1 MFQQFTPFEY
11 LLIEAANNK
20 GMDKVTYTQRIDWV
34 RSNLDNLEDFYDVA
48 KEPFLYKKAVKNIRD
63 VQAGKP
69 TGALVRFDSVC
80 SGMQLLSVLTRCRKG
95 CEATGAINKPVDE
108 RPNAYQEVANVMQG
122 MLGESIEVD
131 PADIK
136 LAVMTAL
143 YGSKAEPK
151 KLFTGHQL
159 DAFYAACSTVAPGA
173 FKMLP
178 IMVDAWNPNT
188 DSHSWVM
195 PDGHQVYVPVMI
207 SGTLELPIEELD
219 GAVMNT
225 FVTQQAP
232 KDFSVSLAAHIT
244 HSVDSYVLRSLVR
257 YCNYDKPKMIKLA
270 KLIQVTLMERNLN
283 MHQVT
288 NCVAKQNLE
297 RVNLFDISI
306 VNDIN
311 EDNINVYSSEVLRLV
326 AVDIN
331 QMLMNDP
338 FDVIVVH
345 DSFISSPLY
354 MNILRGWYNEIL
366 ARMSNSNLLEFIIE
380 QLLNEPT
387 KIGVFQ
393 EDLSEEIRNN
403 SYAIN

>member
-1 MFQQFTPFEY
+1 MQQFTGFQY
-11 LLIEAANNK
+11 MLIELANSK
-20 GMDKVTYTQRIDWV
+20 GLDKTTYTNRINWA

-48 KEPFLYKKAVKNIRD
+48 KGPFLYKKAVKNIRD

-69 TGALVRFDSVC
+69 TGALVRFDSVN

-95 CEATGAINKPVDE
+95 CEATGAIDKPEDE
-108 RPNAYQEVANVMQG
+108 RPNAYEEVANVMQG

-131 PADIK
+131 GDAIK
-136 LAVMTAL
+136 LAVMASL
-143 YGSKAEPK
+143 YGSKAEPE

-159 DAFYAACSTVAPGA
+159 DAFYAACSVVAPGA

-178 IMVDAWNPNT
+178 IMVGAWNPNT

-207 SGTLELPIEELD
+207 SGTIELPIEELD

-244 HSVDSYVLRSLVR
+244 HSIDSYVLRSLIR

-270 KLIQVTLMERNLN
+270 KLIQVTLMERNMN

-288 NCVAKQNLE
+288 NCIAKQNLE

-331 QMLMNDP
+331 QMLLNDP
-338 FDVIVVH
+338 FDVVVVH
-345 DSFISSPLY
+345 DSFGSSPLY

-380 QLLNEPT
+380 QVLNEPT

>member
-1 MFQQFTPFEY
+1 MQTFSPFQY
-11 LLIEAANNK
+11 MLIELSNSK
-20 GMDKVTYTQRIDWV
+20 GLDKTTYTNRINWA
-34 RSNLDNLEDFYDVA
+34 RENLDNLEDFYDVA
-48 KEPFLYKKAVKNIRD
+48 KEPFLYKKAVKNIRE

-69 TGALVRFDSVC
+69 TGALVRFDSVN

-108 RPNAYQEVANVMQG
+108 RPNAYQEVANVMQKL
-122 MLGESIEVD
+122 LGESIEVD
-131 PADIK
+131 GDAIK
-136 LAVMTAL
+136 KAVMCSL

-178 IMVDAWNPNT
+178 IMVGAWNPNT
-188 DSHSWVM
+188 DLHSWVM
-195 PDGHQVYVPVMI
+195 PDGHQVYIPVMI

-232 KDFSVSLAAHIT
+232 KDFSVSLAANIT
-244 HSVDSYVLRSLVR
+244 HSIDSYVLRSLVR

-331 QMLMNDP
+331 QMLLNDP
-338 FDVIVVH
+338 FDVVVVH
-345 DSFISSPLY
+345 DSFSSSPLY
-354 MNILRGWYNEIL
+354 TNILRGWYNEIL

>member
-1 MFQQFTPFEY
+1 MQTFSPFQY
-11 LLIEAANNK
+11 MLIELSNAK
-20 GMDKVTYTQRIDWV
+20 GLDKTTYTNRINWA
-34 RSNLDNLEDFYDVA
+34 RENLDNLEDFYDVA

-63 VQAGKP
+63 VQAGEP
-69 TGALVRFDSVC
+69 TGALVRFDSVN

-108 RPNAYQEVANVMQG
+108 RPNAYQEVANVMQKI
-122 MLGESIEVD
+122 LGESIEVD

-136 LAVMTAL
+136 TAVMTAL
-143 YGSKAEPK
+143 YGSKAEPE

-159 DAFYAACSTVAPGA
+159 DAFYAACSVVAPGA

-178 IMVDAWNPNT
+178 IMVGAWNPNT

-207 SGTLELPIEELD
+207 SGTIEIPIEELD

-244 HSVDSYVLRSLVR
+244 HSIDSYVLRSLIR
-257 YCNYDKPKMIKLA
+257 YCNYDKPKIIKLA

-288 NCVAKQNLE
+288 NCIAKQNLE
-297 RVNLFDISI
+297 RVNIFDISI
-306 VNDIN
+306 INDIN
-311 EDNINVYSSEVLRLV
+311 ENNINVYSSEVLRLV

-338 FDVIVVH
+338 FDIVVVH
-345 DSFISSPLY
+345 DS
-354 MNILRGWYNEIL
+354 
-366 ARMSNSNLLEFIIE
+366 
-380 QLLNEPT
+380 
-387 KIGVFQ
+387 
-393 EDLSEEIRNN
+393 
-403 SYAIN
+403 